1 MANLHTPGL
10 FARRL
15 AAVRTQIPRR
25 CINTSAAAPRR
36 TLQPAFASPLP
47 RRPLPSQHMLLR
59 SFSVS
64 SRARQ
69 EAAVPSNGSVKA
81 EEPKAEAPA
90 YEMTFTCKK
99 CQTRS
104 THRISKQGY
113 HNGTVLITCPGCKN
127 KHLISDH
134 LKIFSDSR
142 VTLEDIMK
150 EKGQL
155 VKRGTLSAEGDVEFW
170 EDGTET
176 SRQPKEDYTAKA

>member
-1 MANLHTPGL
+1 MSRLQTQCL

-15 AAVRTQIPRR
+15 AAAEIQISRR
-25 CINTSAAAPRR
+25 CIHTTTSSALGHRKW
-36 TLQPAFASPLP
+36 QPAIACPLP
-47 RRPLPSQHMLLR
+47 RISIHFQPSLLR
-59 SFSVS
+59 PFSVS
-64 SRARQ
+64 RAARQ
-69 EAAVPSNGSVKA
+69 EADVPAIDSVKA

-99 CQTRS
+99 CETRS

-127 KHLISDH
+127 RHLISDH

-142 VTLEDIMK
+142 ITLEDIMK
-150 EKGQL
+150 NKGQF

-176 SRQPKEDYTAKA
+176 ARLPE

>member
-1 MANLHTPGL
+1 MANLQTPRL
-10 FARRL
+10 IARRL
-15 AAVRTQIPRR
+15 AAAQVLIPRQ
-25 CINTSAAAPRR
+25 CVNTSATAPRR
-36 TLQPAFASPLP
+36 ILQSAIALPFP
-47 RRPLPSQHMLLR
+47 RRPLPFQPLLRR

-64 SRARQ
+64 SHARH
-69 EAAVPSNGSVKA
+69 EAAVPANDSVKA

-134 LKIFSDSR
+134 LKIFSDTR

-155 VKRGTLSAEGDVEFW
+155 VKRGTLSAEGDLEFW

-176 SRQPKEDYTAKA
+176 TRLPKENDTAKA